1 LRVQNL
7 ITFLWMLAVPACN
20 GLVVDPAGEQGL
32 GSASERD
39 HADASAN
46 QDPAPIGIVVPHVR
60 NDVVGKD
67 DSVVAPANCD
77 LAITEVAVFQ
87 SVKSTLWQ
95 EGKIVEGGPLLVAGK
110 GTLFR
115 VFVSPGPHWADKLS
129 KARLILTEPAGSIRV
144 FETEKL
150 MVGPSVDGNGSS
162 TFNFSIQGTAI
173 NTDTKYQ
180 VELDMGPECRRFES
194 SRSVPRQG
202 PLLLGAVNVPTLE
215 VVLVPMAYDAD
226 KSHRLPD
233 TSVQQLERIKA
244 AMLAMLPLRDV
255 RFSVRSAVTTDLPLD
270 AQSFPMY
277 LDKIR
282 GLRMADNA
290 GANVH
295 YIGLVM
301 PAASLGEYCKGSCTA
316 GLAFGNLVDDPSL
329 RVGVAL
335 GFPGEE
341 ATRTLIHE
349 LGHTLGLKHAPCN
362 TSDSVDPAFPYEGGL
377 LGVWGYDERQ
387 HRLRD
392 PAAVGDF
399 MGYCTDHWIS
409 DYSYNKIMARLRS
422 FAPLVGAQSLS
433 VGTAFSESMTSVW
446 VPTSGPARRGESK
459 RSAGALA
466 SSVQMAR
473 WQPLFGPP
481 VDVQVQSLPVQDVQ
495 GRMWM
500 VPSRLLEL
508 KGELALPGG
517 SSPLIFPS
525 P

>member
-1 LRVQNL
+1 MRVQIL
-7 ITFLWMLAVPACN
+7 ITFLWLLAVPACS

-32 GSASERD
+32 GSFSEGR
-39 HADASAN
+39 HADASAT
-46 QDPAPIGIVVPHVR
+46 PAPHLGLVVPRLR
-60 NDVVGKD
+60 NDVVGTD

-95 EGKIVEGGPLLVAGK
+95 VGKILEGGPLLVAGK

-115 VFVSPGPHWADKLS
+115 VFVSPGTRWVDKLS

-150 MVGPSVDGNGSS
+150 MVGPSIDGNGSS
-162 TFNFSIQGTAI
+162 TFNFSIQGSAI
-173 NTDTKYQ
+173 NPDTKYQ

-226 KSHRLPD
+226 RSHRLPD
-233 TSVQQLERIKA
+233 TSGQQLERIKS

-255 RFSVRSAVTTDLPLD
+255 RLSVRSAVTTDMPLD
-270 AQSFPMY
+270 AESFPMF
-277 LDKIR
+277 LEKIR
-282 GLRMADNA
+282 GLRATDNA
-290 GANVH
+290 GVNVH
-295 YIGLVM
+295 YVGLVM
-301 PAASLGEYCKGSCTA
+301 PAATLAEYCKGSCTA
-316 GLAFGNLVDDPSL
+316 GLAFGNMVDDPAL

-335 GFPGEE
+335 GFPGDE

-362 TSDSVDPAFPYEGGL
+362 TNDSVDPAFPHEGGL

-387 HRLRD
+387 RRLRD
-392 PAAVGDF
+392 PSAVGDF
-399 MGYCTDHWIS
+399 MGYCSDHWIS
-409 DYSYNKIMARLRS
+409 DYSYNKIMARVRS
-422 FAPLVGAQSLS
+422 FAPLSGSQALS

-446 VPTSGPARRGESK
+446 VPSVGPLRRGESK
-459 RSAGALA
+459 LAAGTFAR
-466 SSVQMAR
+466 SVQVAR
-473 WQPLFGPP
+473 WQPTIGAP
-481 VDVQVQSLPVQDVQ
+481 VEVQVQSLPVEDLP

-500 VPSRLLEL
+500 VPSRLLGL
-508 KGELALPGG
+508 SGELALPNGNVRL
-517 SSPLIFPS
+517 SFPS